1 MNEEIMKEIL
11 KAAKEEF
18 LSLGY
23 IDASMRNIAKKA
35 KLTTGS
41 LYYRFLD
48 KAEMLDAV
56 VGNEAE
62 GLLATFKQI
71 QNNFAKKEIKRK
83 KEIKNQINE
92 MTIYTE
98 NGLHIL
104 LNYIYDHYDAFKII
118 VCKSKGSK
126 YEFYLDSLVDVEV
139 ENTYRFINELKA
151 KNIKVKEPSEDL
163 IHILCTSF
171 FASIFEVVHHDMKKE
186 EALKYADE
194 IYAFNQ
200 AGWSVLL
207 GLDFKE
213 GL

>member
-1 MNEEIMKEIL
+1 MNEEILNEIL
-11 KAAKEEF
+11 EAAKAEF

-35 KLTTGS
+35 NLTTGS
-41 LYYRFLD
+41 LYYRFVD

-62 GLLATFKQI
+62 ELLETFKKI
-71 QNNFAKKEIKRK
+71 QRDFAKKEI
-83 KEIKNQINE
+83 ENQVCE
-92 MTIYTE
+92 MKSYTE
-98 NGLHIL
+98 NGVHIL
-104 LNYIYDHYDAFKII
+104 LNYIYDNYDAFKII
-118 VCKSKGSK
+118 ICKSKGSK
-126 YEFYLDSLVDVEV
+126 YEFFIDSLVDVEV

-151 KNIKVKEPSEDL
+151 KNIKVKEPTEDL

-213 GL
+213 DL

>member
-1 MNEEIMKEIL
+1 MNEEVMEEIL

-18 LSLGY
+18 LTLGY
-23 IDASMRNIAKKA
+23 TEASMRNIAKKA
-35 KLTTGS
+35 NITTGS

-62 GLLATFKQI
+62 ELITMFKRI
-71 QNNFAKKEIKRK
+71 QNDFAKKEI
-83 KEIKNQINE
+83 ENQVSE
-92 MTIYTE
+92 MGSYTE
-98 NGLHIL
+98 NELHVMI
-104 LNYIYDHYDAFKII
+104 NYIYDHYDAFKII
-118 VCKSKGSK
+118 ICRSKGSK
-126 YEFYLDSLVDVEV
+126 YEFYIDSLVDIEV
-139 ENTYRFINELKA
+139 ENTYRFINELKE
-151 KNIKVKEPSEDL
+151 KNLKVREPSEDL

-171 FASIFEVVHHDMKKE
+171 FASIFEVVQHDMKRE

-194 IYAFNQ
+194 IYAFNE

-213 GL
+213 VK

>member
-1 MNEEIMKEIL
+1 MNEEVMEEIL

-18 LSLGY
+18 LMLGY
-23 IDASMRNIAKKA
+23 IEASMRNIAKKA
-35 KLTTGS
+35 NLTTGS

-62 GLLATFKQI
+62 ELLTMFKRI
-71 QNNFAKKEIKRK
+71 QSDFAKKEI
-83 KEIKNQINE
+83 ENQVSE
-92 MTIYTE
+92 MGSYTE
-98 NGLHIL
+98 NGLHVMI
-104 LNYIYDHYDAFKII
+104 NYIYDHYDAFKII
-118 VCKSKGSK
+118 ICRSKGSK
-126 YEFYLDSLVDVEV
+126 YEFYIDSLVDIEV
-139 ENTYRFINELKA
+139 ENTYRFINELKE
-151 KNIKVKEPSEDL
+151 KNLKVREPSEDL

-171 FASIFEVVHHDMKKE
+171 FASIFEVVQHDMKRE

-194 IYAFNQ
+194 IYAFNE

-213 GL
+213 VK

>member
-1 MNEEIMKEIL
+1 MNEEIMEEIL

-35 KLTTGS
+35 NLTTGS

-62 GLLATFKQI
+62 ELLATFKQI
-71 QNNFAKKEIKRK
+71 QNDFAK

-92 MTIYTE
+92 MTNYTE

-118 VCKSKGSK
+118 VCKSRGSK

-171 FASIFEVVHHDMKKE
+171 LQVF
-186 EALKYADE
+186 LKLF
-194 IYAFNQ
+194 IMI
-200 AGWSVLL
+200 
-207 GLDFKE
+207 
-213 GL
+213 

>member
-1 MNEEIMKEIL
+1 MNEEVMEEIL

-18 LSLGY
+18 LTLGY
-23 IDASMRNIAKKA
+23 TEASMRNIAKKA
-35 KLTTGS
+35 NLTTGS

-62 GLLATFKQI
+62 ELLTMFKRI
-71 QNNFAKKEIKRK
+71 QNDFAKKEI
-83 KEIKNQINE
+83 ENQVSE
-92 MTIYTE
+92 MGSYTE
-98 NGLHIL
+98 DGLHVLID
-104 LNYIYDHYDAFKII
+104 YIYDHYDTFKII
-118 VCKSKGSK
+118 ICKSKGSK
-126 YEFYLDSLVDVEV
+126 YEFYIDSLVDIEV
-139 ENTYRFINELKA
+139 ENTYRFINELKE
-151 KNIKVKEPSEDL
+151 KNLKVREPSEDL

-171 FASIFEVVHHDMKKE
+171 FASIFEVVQHDMKRE

-194 IYAFNQ
+194 IYAFNE

-213 GL
+213 VK

>member
-18 LSLGY
+18 LTLGY

-35 KLTTGS
+35 NLTTGS

-62 GLLATFKQI
+62 ELLATFKQI
-71 QNNFAKKEIKRK
+71 QNDFAKKEIKR
-83 KEIKNQINE
+83 QINE
-92 MTIYTE
+92 MTTYTE

-171 FASIFEVVHHDMKKE
+171 FFFFFEVVHHDMKKE

-207 GLDFKE
+207 GIDFKE
-213 GL
+213 SL

>member
-1 MNEEIMKEIL
+1 MSEEVMEEIL
-11 KAAKEEF
+11 KAAKDEF

-23 IDASMRNIAKKA
+23 MEASMRNIAKKA
-35 KLTTGS
+35 NLTTGS
-41 LYYRFLD
+41 LYYRFVD

-62 GLLATFKQI
+62 ELLATFKRI
-71 QNNFAKKEIKRK
+71 QNDFAKKEIK
-83 KEIKNQINE
+83 NQVSE
-92 MTIYTE
+92 MCSYTK

-104 LNYIYDHYDAFKII
+104 INYIYDHFDAFKII
-118 VCKSKGSK
+118 ICKSKGSK
-126 YEFYLDSLVDVEV
+126 YEFYVDSLVDIEV
-139 ENTYRFINELKA
+139 ENTYRFTNELKE
-151 KNIKVKEPSEDL
+151 KKLKVKKPSENL

-171 FASIFEVVHHDMKKE
+171 FTSIFEVVHHDMKRE
-186 EALKYADE
+186 EALEYADE

-213 GL
+213 GK

>member
-35 KLTTGS
+35 NLTTGS
-41 LYYRFLD
+41 LYYHFVD

-62 GLLATFKQI
+62 ELLETFKKI
-71 QNNFAKKEIKRK
+71 QRGFAKKEI
-83 KEIKNQINE
+83 ENQVSE
-92 MTIYTE
+92 MESYTE
-98 NGLHIL
+98 NGVHIL
-104 LNYIYDHYDAFKII
+104 LNYIYDNYDAFKII
-118 VCKSKGSK
+118 ICKSKGSK
-126 YEFYLDSLVDVEV
+126 YEFYIDSLVDIEV
-139 ENTYRFINELKA
+139 ENTYRFINELKT

-171 FASIFEVVHHDMKKE
+171 FASVFEVVHHDMTKE
-186 EALKYADE
+186 EALKYTDE

-207 GLDFKE
+207 GLNFKE

>member
-1 MNEEIMKEIL
+1 MNEEVMEEIL

-18 LSLGY
+18 LTLGY
-23 IDASMRNIAKKA
+23 TEASMRNIAKKA
-35 KLTTGS
+35 NLTTGS

-62 GLLATFKQI
+62 ELLAIFKRI
-71 QNNFAKKEIKRK
+71 QNDFAKKEI
-83 KEIKNQINE
+83 ENQVSE
-92 MTIYTE
+92 MGSYTE
-98 NGLHIL
+98 NGLHVMID
-104 LNYIYDHYDAFKII
+104 YIYDHYDVFKII
-118 VCKSKGSK
+118 ICKSKGSK
-126 YEFYLDSLVDVEV
+126 YEFYIDSLVDIEV
-139 ENTYRFINELKA
+139 ENTYRFINELKE
-151 KNIKVKEPSEDL
+151 KKLKVREPSEDL

-171 FASIFEVVHHDMKKE
+171 FASIFEVVQHDMKRE

-194 IYAFNQ
+194 IYAFNE

-213 GL
+213 VK